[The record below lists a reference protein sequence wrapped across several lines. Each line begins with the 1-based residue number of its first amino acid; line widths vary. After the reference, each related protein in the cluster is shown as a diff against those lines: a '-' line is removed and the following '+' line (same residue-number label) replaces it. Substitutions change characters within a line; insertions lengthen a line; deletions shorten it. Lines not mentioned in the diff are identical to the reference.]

1 MLQPP
6 SQHTQ
11 HTQYALRPEN
21 VFIDERGAA
30 VLGDFGLA
38 INRVAERPVS
48 RVGTPGFQAPE
59 VCVFKTLIQ
68 LLLRSTRFAWMP
80 PPLPV
85 PCVTSCLLTQLRAEG
100 AA

>member
-1 MLQPP
+1 M
-6 SQHTQ
+6 
-11 HTQYALRPEN
+11 
-21 VFIDERGAA
+21 FIDERGAA

-68 LLLRSTRFAWMP
+68 LLLRSTRRAWMP
-80 PPLPV
+80 APPPLV
-85 PCVTSCLLTQLRAEG
+85 PCVTSCLLMRYQTQQPARIAHT
-100 AA
+100 AARGGGGLAAAL